1 MVCVKEREENEYM
14 VRPCVSLGPHCP
26 ANLEQTS
33 GPRFLDFMGQYNFPP
48 GFGNLRRVKNLF
60 CHVKNIF

>member
-1 MVCVKEREENEYM
+1 MLCVEEREENEYV

-48 GFGNLRRVKNLF
+48 RFWEPT
-60 CHVKNIF
+60 